1 MSLRV
6 LIIKTSSLGDVI
18 HTLPAITDAMRALP
32 GIEFDWIVEEAF
44 AEIPAWHPAVK
55 KVIPIALR
63 RWRKAPLSSLLGRE
77 FQRFKLQLKM
87 TRYDL
92 VIDAQGLVKSA
103 WLTRLVNAPSVG
115 YDKQSIREP
124 LASMFYKKHIHVS
137 KEQHAVERIREL
149 FAQALGYIK
158 PQAIGDYA
166 IRRELLQ
173 APTTLLADNR
183 IVLLH
188 GTTRADKYWP
198 DNNWIELAKNIR
210 ASGVLPSLPWGNDEE
225 KQRAETIA
233 SATGSEVL
241 PKLKLAE
248 IAAILAQAKAV
259 IAVDTGLGHLAAAL
273 DVPCVS
279 LYGPTSPM
287 KVGAYGKQQIHLCA
301 EVGQGAEKINNSE
314 SMQTISVDRV
324 NKALLELLNDS
335 QQVAHGMLP

>member
-6 LIIKTSSLGDVI
+6 LIIKTSSLGDII

-124 LASMFYKKHIHVS
+124 LASMFYKKHLTVN

-149 FAQALGYIK
+149 FARALGYIK
-158 PQAIGDYA
+158 PQTIGDYA

-173 APTTLLADNR
+173 APNNLIADNR
-183 IVLLH
+183 VVLLH

-198 DNNWIELAKNIR
+198 ENNWIDLAKKIR
-210 ASGVLPSLPWGNDEE
+210 ASGLLPSLPWGNDEE

-233 SATGSEVL
+233 SAASAEIL

-248 IAAILAQAKAV
+248 IAAILSQAKAV
-259 IAVDTGLGHLAAAL
+259 VAVDTGLGHLAAAL

-287 KVGAYGKQQIHLCA
+287 KVGAYGKSQLHLTA
-301 EVGQGAEKINNSE
+301 SDNHT
-314 SMQTISVDRV
+314 MQNISVDNV
-324 NKALLELLNDS
+324 FAEFMS
-335 QQVAHGMLP
+335 LPLREKIS